1 MYGLRCSAK
10 LLRCLAAATLGVTVA
25 IGSAHAADWTRIAFM
40 TDFGLYGRHAYYFVA
55 QEKGYYERENLDVI
69 IVRSPGSAASVKQ
82 VATGYTAQL
91 GFADASAVVLGR
103 ANDKVPVKLVAMIY
117 HLPPHA
123 IYVLKGEK
131 ISGPKDLEGKTLA
144 DTAFSAVPTI
154 FPIYAKA
161 AGIDASKVKWV
172 VAAPDAL
179 PGMLA
184 NGRVDGVGQFVV
196 GEPLL
201 AAAAAPKEIL
211 GIEYSKAGLDYY
223 SNGIIASDDL
233 IKSNPDLIRRFV
245 RATLAGLKDALAN
258 PTEAGEIMSKRNPEI
273 DAKIAAAETAKV
285 KGLVMHAGVPLGAID
300 PTRIQKTIDI
310 VAGAYEL
317 KNPVVPED
325 IYAPG
330 FADGQSPAD
339 FEADRATNLYKLW
352 NWLWSG
358 SSRK

>member
-1 MYGLRCSAK
+1 MHGLRCSTK
-10 LLRCLAAATLGVTVA
+10 LLRFAAAATLGA
-25 IGSAHAADWTRIAFM
+25 IGVTSSALAADKITFT

-55 QEKGYYERENLDVI
+55 LEKGYYERENLDVS
-69 IVRSPGSAASVKQ
+69 IVRSPGSAAAVKQ
-82 VATGYTAQL
+82 VASNTAQL
-91 GFADASAVVLGR
+91 GFADAFAVVLGR
-103 ANDKVPVKLVAMIY
+103 ANDQVPVKLVAMIY

-144 DTAFSAVPTI
+144 DTAFSAVPKV

-161 AGIDASKVKWV
+161 AGIDGSKVKWV
-172 VAAPDAL
+172 VATPDAL

-201 AAAAAPKEIL
+201 AAAAAPKEVL
-211 GIEYSKAGLDYY
+211 GIEFSKAGLDYY

-245 RATLAGLKDALAN
+245 KATLAGLKDALAN
-258 PTEAGEIMSKRNPEI
+258 PTEAGELMSKRHREI
-273 DAKIAAAETAKV
+273 DAKIAAGETAKV
-285 KGLVMHAGVPLGAID
+285 KGLAMQEGVPLGTID
-300 PTRIQKTIDI
+300 PARVKTTIDI
-310 VAGAYEL
+310 VAGAYDL

-330 FADGQSPAD
+330 FVQ
-339 FEADRATNLYKLW
+339 K
-352 NWLWSG
+352 
-358 SSRK
+358 